1 MKSLDS
7 SNSRYPK
14 LRNGVISRSA
24 KLFVYVPISGFR
36 RFAFQHFGT
45 PVVKCFDTSTLGT
58 LKWSYFPIYKTLV
71 DVPLSGFWDSGFCN
85 YGTPVLKS
93 LNS

>member
-1 MKSLDS
+1 MMRSLDS

-36 RFAFQHFGT
+36 VSHFAFQNFGT
-45 PVVKCFDTSTLGT
+45 PVVKCFNTSTLG
-58 LKWSYFPIYKTLV
+58 I
-71 DVPLSGFWDSGFCN
+71 WDSEMELFPG
-85 YGTPVLKS
+85 L
-93 LNS
+93 